1 MAKINRSII
10 GELQSKTF
18 KEKIDTSL
26 NGVDIDFL
34 GRKRKNPSFII
45 KKGYDA
51 HINRAL
57 FWLSSKRDDYIRE
70 SFKGGVLYDL
80 LGIISNN
87 PNLSEWE
94 DTIRRRF
101 NEEFASDLELIL
113 INLKINK
120 TNRTLTINMIVRDK
134 IESRTFPAT
143 MEVRI

>member
-34 GRKRKNPSFII
+34 GRNRKSPSLII
-45 KKGYDA
+45 KNGYDA
-51 HINRAL
+51 HVNRAL

-80 LGIISNN
+80 LGIIGNN

-94 DTIRRRF
+94 ENIKRRF
-101 NEEFASDLELIL
+101 NEEFSSDLELL
-113 INLKINK
+113 LVNLKMNK
-120 TNRTLTINMIVRDK
+120 MKRTLSVNIIVRDK
-134 IESRTFPAT
+134 IENRTFPAT